1 MLSTR
6 SHKDI
11 LSIINWLIFVRDQS
25 KFCFASQSLIL
36 KLYLKAYMPLIV
48 KDWYS
53 VTWKLLWDK
62 SLFMT
67 LWDLLVLYCAMKF
80 DYFLEYFPFSFFF
93 FFSSNS
99 KSWINKSSNFLLKQ
113 FRWPPYISSVQLI
126 SVGFV
131 FWKLASCTWVLR
143 IWITVILKTA
153 QYKRID

>member
-6 SHKDI
+6 SHKVI
-11 LSIINWLIFVRDQS
+11 LSIIHWLIFVRNQS
-25 KFCFASQSLIL
+25 KFCFARQSLIL
-36 KLYLKAYMPLIV
+36 KWYLKAYMPLIV

-67 LWDLLVLYCAMKF
+67 LWDLLVPYCAMKF
-80 DYFLEYFPFSFFF
+80 DSCLEYFPFFLVLMVKAELTNLVIFFKNSLDDHHIF
-93 FFSSNS
+93 LQSNWFQWDLSSE
-99 KSWINKSSNFLLKQ
+99 
-113 FRWPPYISSVQLI
+113 
-126 SVGFV
+126 
-131 FWKLASCTWVLR
+131 KLASCTWVLR